1 MTVKQ
6 KIATLKSEVAQF
18 TQQIVRVLSKKPPTV
33 GLADN
38 SLRLNNRTPEQM
50 QADSEVTINAH
61 AARTDNPHRLNGTI
75 LSAYTDAQLAGLT
88 DPLLKQGVL
97 PISQFGQSSSA
108 SIPVTSNGFTLSFTA
123 QLTFILWG
131 THYLLPVTNKL
142 ITDDVP
148 SPAGKTLYV
157 YAAISNNVAYYKV
170 TETYQIDSVSQ
181 MFIGTII
188 CNATAIETINIAKV
202 VKLDNFRM
210 SDVPIGGAI
219 PSSTGLPTAVGSIPA
234 GWKP

>member
-6 KIATLKSEVAQF
+6 KIAVLMTEVRDF
-18 TQQIVRVLSKKPPTV
+18 TQQIVRVLSKKPATV
-33 GLADN
+33 ELADN
-38 SLRLNNRTPEQM
+38 SARLNNRTPEQM

-61 AARTDNPHRLNGTI
+61 AVRVDNPHRLNGTI
-75 LSAYTDAQLAGLT
+75 LEAYTDTQLSALT
-88 DPLLKQGVL
+88 DPLVKQGVL

-108 SIPVTSNGFTLSFTA
+108 SIPVTSSGFTLSFTT

-142 ITDDVP
+142 ITDDVAD
-148 SPAGKTLYV
+148 PANKTLYV
-157 YAAISNNVAYYKV
+157 YAAINAGVAYYKV
-170 TETYQIDSVSQ
+170 TEAYQIDSVAQ
-181 MFIGTII
+181 MLIGTII
-188 CNATAIETINIAKV
+188 CNASAIVTINIAKV
-202 VKLDNFRM
+202 IKLDNFRM

-219 PSSTGLPTAVGSIPA
+219 PSSTGLPTASGSIPA